1 MRIHEYQG
9 KEILKRFSIPVPSG
23 KVLLSNED
31 VDSFVKNNNLY
42 PCILKAQVHAGGR
55 GAAGGVVNIENSFE
69 LKKHTD
75 LMFGKKLVTDQ
86 TGAEGKIVRKL
97 LVEEEVKILKEYYV
111 GILVD
116 RNLQKIVL
124 MVSENGGKNIENSKE
139 INPDSIKKI
148 YIDPTDKLNETEIY
162 KICDEVNITKNRQV
176 EFKNILCGL
185 YKAFVEL
192 DASLVEINPLA
203 IDINHKFIALDSKWN
218 FDPNG
223 LARQPQV
230 LSLKD
235 LQEEDK
241 LEIESAKYNLAYIK
255 LEGNIGCMVNGAGLA
270 MATMD
275 IIKLFG
281 GEAANFLDV
290 GGGAS
295 VEKVCKAFEIMSM
308 HPKIKVGFINIF
320 GGIMRCDYVAQGLV
334 KALEITNDN
343 FPLVVRM
350 KGFKEAEAHRI
361 LNESDAEIEIINSFQ
376 PAAHRA
382 VDIAEKL

>member
-1 MRIHEYQG
+1 MPIEIDDTYIIINDGSTTSNILEVVKSRLTTQG
-9 KEILKRFSIPVPSG
+9 DEIANDPTITNEQLYRSLLVPAVQYNYTNVYPSLDADATNLVAWYKFDDNTNKGLNSSVSPNSIGDATAVNMELVDTQ
-23 KVLLSNED
+23 KV
-31 VDSFVKNNNLY
+31 V
-42 PCILKAQVHAGGR
+42 GR
-55 GAAGGVVNIENSFE
+55 SSYF
-69 LKKHTD
+69 
-75 LMFGKKLVTDQ
+75 
-86 TGAEGKIVRKL
+86 TGATGSDTRGLVIDNDTDKL
-97 LVEEEVKILKEYYV
+97 Y
-111 GILVD
+111 
-116 RNLQKIVL
+116 QKLNNKSFCIAFWFQALDKDYGRIFYGAPKGGGNNYEAIQL

-241 LEIESAKYNLAYIK
+241 LEIESAN
-255 LEGNIGCMVNGAGLA
+255 
-270 MATMD
+270 
-275 IIKLFG
+275 
-281 GEAANFLDV
+281 
-290 GGGAS
+290 
-295 VEKVCKAFEIMSM
+295 
-308 HPKIKVGFINIF
+308 
-320 GGIMRCDYVAQGLV
+320 
-334 KALEITNDN
+334 
-343 FPLVVRM
+343 
-350 KGFKEAEAHRI
+350 
-361 LNESDAEIEIINSFQ
+361 
-376 PAAHRA
+376 
-382 VDIAEKL
+382 